1 MPTINPN
8 GVATINVAANQ
19 NTIDGVNY
27 AIEMSKTLAD
37 NVFVKL
43 RTRVGLGVTGRYVE
57 NGADKGF
64 VLINRVKRAG
74 GKPRTMQSGGLASN
88 AGTTGNNGLM
98 NAKPA
103 AQVATDQYS
112 MPLFHK
118 YDERF
123 YIPRTAARNLP
134 VDLANATVYNVSG
147 EIQESIDASTIATY
161 AAAACRYGSGLA
173 TANSNMVKIGTG
185 TKKYYTAVKD
195 ALKVLAKGDIKN
207 GIAAYTPS
215 AIIAR
220 YDFALDLLSD
230 EGVLA
235 GGSNFAQTMIAK
247 GTLSPEEA
255 FMQYGE
261 GTMGMISGVPVI
273 AVPDY
278 VFVDLAAEWLAD
290 NGNVKNDAAANLAF
304 LTSVQAFVVSDIATS
319 RGIADNYLRVEQSTE
334 ANKTNVLPDWQWGVE
349 ALYGSGIVPIV
360 NATTITNPYDSATNT
375 MTVIGA
381 GKVEAPSTGD

>member
-278 VFVDLAAEWLAD
+278 VFVDLAAVWLAD

>member
-43 RTRVGLGVTGRYVE
+43 RTRVGLGVTGKYVE
-57 NGADKGF
+57 NGADKGV

-74 GKPRTMQSGGLASN
+74 GKPRTMQSGGLATN
-88 AGTTGNNGLM
+88 AGTTGNGGLM

-103 AQVATDQYS
+103 AQVATDQYA

-134 VDLANATVYNVSG
+134 VDLANATVFNVSG
-147 EIQESIDASTIATY
+147 EIQESIDSSTIATY
-161 AAAACRYGSGLA
+161 AAAACRYGAGL
-173 TANSNMVKIGTG
+173 TTPNSNMVTIGSTS
-185 TKKYYTAVKD
+185 KKYFNAVKD
-195 ALKVLAKGDIKN
+195 ALKILAQGDVKN
-207 GIAAYTPS
+207 GIAAYTAS
-215 AIIAR
+215 AVIAR

-261 GTMGMISGVPVI
+261 GTMGMVVGLPVI

-278 VFVDLAAEWLAD
+278 VFIDLAAEWLAD
-290 NGNVKNDAAANLAF
+290 NGNIKNDAAANLAF
-304 LTSVQAFVVSDIATS
+304 LDSVQAFVVSDIATS

-360 NATTITNPYDSATNT
+360 NGSITNPYDASTNT

-381 GKVEAPSTGD
+381 GVVNAGG

>member
-19 NTIDGVNY
+19 NNIDGVNY

-43 RTRVGLGVTGRYVE
+43 RTRVGLGVTGKYVE
-57 NGADKGF
+57 NGADKGV

-74 GKPRTMQSGGLASN
+74 GKPRTMQSGGLATN
-88 AGTTGNNGLM
+88 AGTTGNGGLM

-103 AQVATDQYS
+103 AQVATDQYA

-134 VDLANATVYNVSG
+134 VDLANATVFNVSG
-147 EIQESIDASTIATY
+147 EIQESIDSSTIATY
-161 AAAACRYGSGLA
+161 AAAACRYGAGL
-173 TANSNMVKIGTG
+173 TTQNSNMVTIGST
-185 TKKYYTAVKD
+185 TKKYFNAVKD
-195 ALKVLAKGDIKN
+195 ALKILAQGDIKN
-207 GIAAYTPS
+207 GIAAYTAS
-215 AIIAR
+215 AVIAR

-261 GTMGMISGVPVI
+261 GTMGMVVGLPVI

-278 VFVDLAAEWLAD
+278 VFIDLAAEWLAD
-290 NGNVKNDAAANLAF
+290 NGNIKNDAAANLAF
-304 LTSVQAFVVSDIATS
+304 LDSVQAFVVSDIATS

-360 NATTITNPYDSATNT
+360 KGSITNPYDASTNT

-381 GKVEAPSTGD
+381 GVVNAGG

>member
-1 MPTINPN
+1 M
-8 GVATINVAANQ
+8 
-19 NTIDGVNY
+19 NY

-43 RTRVGLGVTGRYVE
+43 RTRVGLGVTGKYVE
-57 NGADKGF
+57 NGADKGV

-74 GKPRTMQSGGLASN
+74 GKPRTMQSGGLATN
-88 AGTTGNNGLM
+88 AGTTGNGGLM

-103 AQVATDQYS
+103 AQVATDQYA

-134 VDLANATVYNVSG
+134 VDLANATVFNVSG
-147 EIQESIDASTIATY
+147 EIQESIDSSTIATY
-161 AAAACRYGSGLA
+161 AAAACRYGAGL
-173 TANSNMVKIGTG
+173 TTQNSNMVTIGST
-185 TKKYYTAVKD
+185 TKKYFNAVKD
-195 ALKVLAKGDIKN
+195 ALKILAQGDIKN
-207 GIAAYTPS
+207 GIAAYTAS
-215 AIIAR
+215 AVIAR

-261 GTMGMISGVPVI
+261 GTMGMVVGLPVI

-278 VFVDLAAEWLAD
+278 VFIDLAAEWLAD
-290 NGNVKNDAAANLAF
+290 NGNIKNDAAANLAF
-304 LTSVQAFVVSDIATS
+304 LDSVQAFVVSDIATS

-360 NATTITNPYDSATNT
+360 KGSITNPYDASTNT

-381 GKVEAPSTGD
+381 GVVNAGG

>member
-43 RTRVGLGVTGRYVE
+43 RTRVGLGVTGKYVE
-57 NGADKGF
+57 NGADKGV

-74 GKPRTMQSGGLASN
+74 GKPRTMQSGGLATN
-88 AGTTGNNGLM
+88 AGTTGNGGLM

-103 AQVATDQYS
+103 AQVATDQYA

-134 VDLANATVYNVSG
+134 VDLANATVFNVSG
-147 EIQESIDASTIATY
+147 EIQESIDSSTIATY
-161 AAAACRYGSGLA
+161 AAAACRYGAGL
-173 TANSNMVKIGTG
+173 TTQNSNMVTIGST
-185 TKKYYTAVKD
+185 TKKYFNAVKD
-195 ALKVLAKGDIKN
+195 ALKILAQGDIKN
-207 GIAAYTPS
+207 GIAAYTAS
-215 AIIAR
+215 AVIAR

-261 GTMGMISGVPVI
+261 GTMGMVVGLPVI

-278 VFVDLAAEWLAD
+278 VFIDLAAEWLAD
-290 NGNVKNDAAANLAF
+290 NGNIKNDAAANLAF
-304 LTSVQAFVVSDIATS
+304 LDSVQAFVVSDIATS

-360 NATTITNPYDSATNT
+360 KGSITNPYDASTNT

-381 GKVEAPSTGD
+381 GVVNAGG

>member
-43 RTRVGLGVTGRYVE
+43 RTRVGLGVTGKYVE
-57 NGADKGF
+57 NGADKGV

-74 GKPRTMQSGGLASN
+74 GKPRTMQSGGLATN
-88 AGTTGNNGLM
+88 AGTTGNGGLM

-134 VDLANATVYNVSG
+134 VDLANATVFNVSG
-147 EIQESIDASTIATY
+147 EIQESIDSSTIATY
-161 AAAACRYGSGLA
+161 AAAACRYGAGL
-173 TANSNMVKIGTG
+173 TTPNSNMVTIGST
-185 TKKYYTAVKD
+185 TKKYFNAVKD
-195 ALKVLAKGDIKN
+195 ALKILAQGDVKN
-207 GIAAYTPS
+207 GIAAYTAS
-215 AIIAR
+215 AVIAR

-261 GTMGMISGVPVI
+261 GTMGMVVGLPVI

-278 VFVDLAAEWLAD
+278 VFIDLAAEWLAD
-290 NGNVKNDAAANLAF
+290 NGNIKNDAAANLAF
-304 LTSVQAFVVSDIATS
+304 LDSVQAFVVSDIATS

-360 NATTITNPYDSATNT
+360 KGSITNPYDASTNT

-381 GKVEAPSTGD
+381 GVVDAGG

>member
-43 RTRVGLGVTGRYVE
+43 RTRVSLGVTGRYVE
-57 NGADKGF
+57 NGADKGV

-74 GKPRTMQSGGLASN
+74 GKPRTMQSGGLSAN

-103 AQVATDQYS
+103 AQVATDQYA

-134 VDLANATVYNVSG
+134 VDLANATVFNVSG
-147 EIQESIDASTIATY
+147 EIQEYIDSSTIATY

-173 TANSNMVKIGTG
+173 TANANMVKIGTG

-195 ALKVLAKGDIKN
+195 ALKVLAKGDIAN

-235 GGSNFAQTMIAK
+235 GGSNFAQSMIAK
-247 GTLSPEEA
+247 GALSPEEA
-255 FMQYGE
+255 YMQYGE
-261 GTMGMISGVPVI
+261 GTMGMINGVPVI

-290 NGNVKNDAAANLAF
+290 NGNVKNDAAANLDF

-360 NATTITNPYDSATNT
+360 NATTITNPYDATTNT
-375 MTVIGA
+375 MTVIGS
-381 GKVEAPSTGD
+381 GKIALPNGD

>member
-43 RTRVGLGVTGRYVE
+43 RTRVGLGVTGKYVE
-57 NGADKGF
+57 NGADKGV

-74 GKPRTMQSGGLASN
+74 GKPRTMQSGGLATN
-88 AGTTGNNGLM
+88 AGTTGNGGLM

-103 AQVATDQYS
+103 AQVATDQYA

-134 VDLANATVYNVSG
+134 VDLANATVFNVSG
-147 EIQESIDASTIATY
+147 EIQESIDSSTIATY
-161 AAAACRYGSGLA
+161 AAAACRYGAGL
-173 TANSNMVKIGTG
+173 TTQNSNMVTIGST
-185 TKKYYTAVKD
+185 TKKYFNAVKD
-195 ALKVLAKGDIKN
+195 ALKILAQGDVKN
-207 GIAAYTPS
+207 GIAAYTAS
-215 AIIAR
+215 AVIAR

-261 GTMGMISGVPVI
+261 GTMGMVVGLPVI

-278 VFVDLAAEWLAD
+278 VFIDLAAEWLAD
-290 NGNVKNDAAANLAF
+290 NGNIKNDAAANLAF
-304 LTSVQAFVVSDIATS
+304 LDSVQAFVVSDIATS

-360 NATTITNPYDSATNT
+360 KGSITNPYDASTNT

-381 GKVEAPSTGD
+381 GVVNAGG

>member
-43 RTRVGLGVTGRYVE
+43 RTRVGLGVTGKYVE
-57 NGADKGF
+57 NGADKGV

-74 GKPRTMQSGGLASN
+74 GKPRTMQSGGLATN
-88 AGTTGNNGLM
+88 AGTTGNGGLM

-103 AQVATDQYS
+103 AQVATDQYA

-134 VDLANATVYNVSG
+134 VDLANATVFNVSG
-147 EIQESIDASTIATY
+147 EIQESIDSSTIATY
-161 AAAACRYGSGLA
+161 AAAACRYGAGLT
-173 TANSNMVKIGTG
+173 TANSNMVTIGST
-185 TKKYYTAVKD
+185 TKKYFNAVKD
-195 ALKVLAKGDIKN
+195 ALKILAQGDIKN
-207 GIAAYTPS
+207 GIAAYTAS
-215 AIIAR
+215 AVIAR

-261 GTMGMISGVPVI
+261 GTMGMVVGLPVI

-278 VFVDLAAEWLAD
+278 VFIDLAAEWLAD
-290 NGNVKNDAAANLAF
+290 NGNIKNDAAANLAF
-304 LTSVQAFVVSDIATS
+304 LDSVQAFVVSDIATS

-360 NATTITNPYDSATNT
+360 KGSITNPYDASTNT

-381 GKVEAPSTGD
+381 GVVDAGG

>member
-43 RTRVGLGVTGRYVE
+43 RTRVGLGVTGKYVE
-57 NGADKGF
+57 NGADKGV

-74 GKPRTMQSGGLASN
+74 GKPRTMQSGGLATN
-88 AGTTGNNGLM
+88 AGTTGNGGLM

-103 AQVATDQYS
+103 AQVATDQYA

-134 VDLANATVYNVSG
+134 VDLANATVFNVSG
-147 EIQESIDASTIATY
+147 EIQESIDSSTIATY
-161 AAAACRYGSGLA
+161 AAAACRYGAGLT
-173 TANSNMVKIGTG
+173 TANSNMVTIGST
-185 TKKYYTAVKD
+185 TKKYFNAVKD
-195 ALKVLAKGDIKN
+195 ALKILAQGDIKN
-207 GIAAYTPS
+207 GIAAYTAS
-215 AIIAR
+215 AVIAR

-261 GTMGMISGVPVI
+261 GTMGMVVGLPVI

-278 VFVDLAAEWLAD
+278 VFIDLAAEWLAD
-290 NGNVKNDAAANLAF
+290 NGNIKNDAAANLAF
-304 LTSVQAFVVSDIATS
+304 LDSVQAFVVSDIATS

-360 NATTITNPYDSATNT
+360 KGSITNPYDASTNT

-381 GKVEAPSTGD
+381 GVVNAGG

>member
-57 NGADKGF
+57 NGANKGF

-74 GKPRTMQSGGLASN
+74 GKPRTMQSGGLSSN

-118 YDERF
+118 FDERY

-134 VDLANATVYNVSG
+134 VDLANQTVLNVSG
-147 EIQESIDASTIATY
+147 EIQEYIDSSTIATY
-161 AAAACRYGSGLA
+161 AAAACRYGSGL
-173 TANSNMVKIGTG
+173 TTPNSNMVKIGTG

-195 ALKVLAKGDIKN
+195 ALKVLAKGDIAN

-247 GTLSPEEA
+247 GSLSPEEA
-255 FMQYGE
+255 YMQYGE
-261 GTMGMISGVPVI
+261 GTMGMINGVPVI

-360 NATTITNPYDSATNT
+360 NATTITNPYDATTNT
-375 MTVIGA
+375 MTIIGA
-381 GKVEAPSTGD
+381 GKITPPSGG

>member
-43 RTRVGLGVTGRYVE
+43 RTRVGLGVTGKYVE
-57 NGADKGF
+57 NGADRGF

-74 GKPRTMQSGGLASN
+74 GKARTMQSGGLSTN
-88 AGTTGNNGLM
+88 IGTTGNNGLM

-103 AQVATDQYS
+103 SQVATDQYA

-118 YDERF
+118 YDERYF
-123 YIPRTAARNLP
+123 IPRTAARNLP
-134 VDLANATVYNVSG
+134 VDLANATVFNVSG
-147 EIQESIDASTIATY
+147 EIQENIDASTIATY
-161 AAAACRYGSGLA
+161 AAACCRYGSGLT
-173 TANSNMVKIGTG
+173 TANSNMVSIGTG
-185 TKKYYTAVKD
+185 TKKYFTAVKA
-195 ALKVLAKGDIKN
+195 ALKILNAGDIAN
-207 GIAAYTPS
+207 GISAYTAT
-215 AIIAR
+215 AIIAT

-235 GGSNFAQTMIAK
+235 GGSNYAQTMIAK
-247 GTLSPEEA
+247 GILSPEEA

-261 GTMGMISGVPVI
+261 GTMGMIMGIPVI
-273 AVPDY
+273 AVPSY

-290 NGNVKNDAAANLAF
+290 NGNLPNDASANLAF
-304 LTSVQAFVVSDIATS
+304 LNSVQAFVVSDIATS
-319 RGIADNYLRVEQSTE
+319 RGIADNYMRVEQSTE

-349 ALYGSGIVPIV
+349 ALYGSGIVPII
-360 NATTITNPYDSATNT
+360 NGTITNPYNASTNT
-375 MTVIGA
+375 MTVVGA
-381 GKVEAPSTGD
+381 GVVSSD

>member
-19 NTIDGVNY
+19 NNIDGVNY

-43 RTRVGLGVTGRYVE
+43 RTRVGLGVTGKYVE
-57 NGADKGF
+57 NGADKGV

-74 GKPRTMQSGGLASN
+74 GKPRTMQSGGLATN
-88 AGTTGNNGLM
+88 AGTTGNGGLM

-103 AQVATDQYS
+103 AQVATDQYA

-134 VDLANATVYNVSG
+134 VDLANATVFNVSG
-147 EIQESIDASTIATY
+147 EIQESIDSSTIATY
-161 AAAACRYGSGLA
+161 AAAACRYGAGLT
-173 TANSNMVKIGTG
+173 TANSNMVTIGST
-185 TKKYYTAVKD
+185 TKKYFNAVKD
-195 ALKVLAKGDIKN
+195 ALKILAQGDIKN
-207 GIAAYTPS
+207 GIAAYTAS
-215 AIIAR
+215 AVIAR

-261 GTMGMISGVPVI
+261 GTMGMVVGLPVI

-278 VFVDLAAEWLAD
+278 VFIDLAAEWLAD
-290 NGNVKNDAAANLAF
+290 NGNIKNDAAANLAF
-304 LTSVQAFVVSDIATS
+304 LDSVQAFVVSDIATS

-360 NATTITNPYDSATNT
+360 KGSITNPYDASTNT

-381 GKVEAPSTGD
+381 GVVNAGG